1 MTLRCQFI
9 FVDKAIKNCSNHI
22 EQEDDDA
29 LKTYKEDSNGIAT
42 GDQIDFESEEDSDS
56 GDDSDLDDRSI
67 SQGKSRKFGDK
78 ENKKKNGFDIV
89 PQGSVCVCCVCVCV
103 CVCSFY
109 VLYYPPIEG
118 VGHGP

>member
-9 FVDKAIKNCSNHI
+9 FVDKAIKKCSNHI

-42 GDQIDFESEEDSDS
+42 SDQIDFESEEDSDS

-67 SQGKSRKFGDK
+67 SQGKSRKFDDK

-89 PQGSVCVCCVCVCV
+89 PQGSVCVVCVWV